1 MEDINGNIIK
11 EAQELGTRK
20 YTLMINKRYLV
31 DFKEKD
37 DKSGKGGYSNG
48 AFDRL
53 SAIPPKDIIIVS
65 EEKKDAKLIDGRFCL
80 RSLMEK
86 LLVDLSYEFYNIEI
100 IEIGD

>member
-20 YTLMINKRYLV
+20 YNLMINKRYFV
-31 DFKEKD
+31 DFKEID
-37 DKSGKGGYSNG
+37 SNIGKGSYSNG
-48 AFDRL
+48 AFN
-53 SAIPPKDIIIVS
+53 SFNAIRPRDIIITS
-65 EEKKDAKLIDGRFCL
+65 LQKKDAKLIDGKFCL
-80 RSLMEK
+80 RSIMEK